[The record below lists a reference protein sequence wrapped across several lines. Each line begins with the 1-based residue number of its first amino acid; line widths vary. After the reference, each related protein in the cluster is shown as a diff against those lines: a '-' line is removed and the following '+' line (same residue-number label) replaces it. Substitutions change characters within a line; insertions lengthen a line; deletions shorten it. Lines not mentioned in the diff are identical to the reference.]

1 MSNLNLWEEQSPDGL
16 QPNVSNKPFA
26 AKTTTGQRAL
36 YVICW
41 IVSFVLLCIPMIIW
55 VVRTK
60 NSFIAEQNDVNEA
73 SSQIQVNQAKRFDT
87 LNKLVEQVRSHYKFE
102 KTVLDEVTSNRALKL
117 TNDIEKDE
125 QVISQVQK
133 VVNVAFERYP
143 DLKSS
148 TIVMELMSTSTWLEN
163 EISSARR
170 MYNALA
176 TNWNAKIMS
185 FMPVIIAEKMQ
196 LKSMPVYAAAQKERQ
211 DVSMSSLSDF

>member
-1 MSNLNLWEEQSPDGL
+1 MSNLNLWEEQSPEGL
-16 QPNVSNKPFA
+16 HPNVANKPFA
-26 AKTTTGQRAL
+26 AKASAGQKTL
-36 YVICW
+36 YVIFW
-41 IVSFVLLCIPMIIW
+41 IASIIVLCIPMIVW

-60 NSFIAEQNDVNEA
+60 NSFVAEQNDVNEA
-73 SSQIQVNQAKRFDT
+73 SSQIQINQAKRFDT

-102 KTVLDEVTSNRALKL
+102 KTVLDDVTSNRGLKL
-117 TNDIEKDE
+117 TNDIQKDE

-176 TNWNAKIMS
+176 TNWNAKIMT
-185 FMPVIIAEKMQ
+185 FMPVIIAEKMK